1 MLRYAVLSLA
11 FVATPAFAAGFQAE
25 TSTQPPQG
33 RFVARD
39 SIWRCAGT
47 ACVSTNE
54 TSTRPAIVCAALA
67 RQVGALRRFT
77 ADGRAFGAEELQACN
92 ARARS

>member
-1 MLRYAVLSLA
+1 MLRIAILSLA
-11 FVATPAFAAGFQAE
+11 LVSGPAFAAGFQAE
-25 TSTQPPQG
+25 TGAQPPQT

-39 SIWRCAGT
+39 SIWRCTGT
-47 ACVSTNE
+47 ACVSTNQ

-67 RQVGALRRFT
+67 REVGTLRSFI
-77 ADGRAFGAEELQACN
+77 ANGRAFGAEELQACN

>member
-1 MLRYAVLSLA
+1 MLRTAVLSLA
-11 FVATPAFAAGFQAE
+11 LVATPAFAAGFQAE
-25 TSTQPPQG
+25 TSAQPAQA

-47 ACVSTNE
+47 ACVSTND
-54 TSTRPAIVCAALA
+54 TATRPAIVCAALA
-67 RQVGALRRFT
+67 RQVGALRSFS
-77 ADGRAFGAEELQACN
+77 ANGRTFGAEELQACN

>member
-1 MLRYAVLSLA
+1 MLRYAMLSLA
-11 FVATPAFAAGFQAE
+11 LVSTPAFAAGFQAE
-25 TSTQPPQG
+25 TSTQPPQV

-39 SIWRCAGT
+39 SIWRCARM

-54 TSTRPAIVCAALA
+54 TSTRPSIVCAALA
-67 RQVGALRRFT
+67 RQVGVLRSFSV
-77 ADGRAFGAEELQACN
+77 DGRAFGAEELQACN